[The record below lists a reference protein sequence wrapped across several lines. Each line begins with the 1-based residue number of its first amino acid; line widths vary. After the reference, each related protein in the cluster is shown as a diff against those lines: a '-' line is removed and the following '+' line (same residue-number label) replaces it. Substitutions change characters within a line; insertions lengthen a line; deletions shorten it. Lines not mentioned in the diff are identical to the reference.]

1 MNETL
6 PPIQSPHYYPERS
19 QFSSPPR
26 QVPREITVDD
36 HLRVQAAIERRA
48 YDLWQAGGAGQGDA
62 LSHWLQAEDEVLREF
77 CRVQERVRLL

>member
-1 MNETL
+1 
-6 PPIQSPHYYPERS
+6 
-19 QFSSPPR
+19 
-26 QVPREITVDD
+26 VDD

-77 CRVQERVRLL
+77 CRVQERVRLR